1 LTCHRSCS
9 VCLSRQPCTQPL
21 VLWSGALSVSDD
33 RLSDYSSRCGFKLY
47 SAGGEAN
54 VDCTI
59 TPIRVQVSLQ
69 AKPPSCRCREARY
82 DLCPRRSTAHFR
94 PRVLAPLSGRILE
107 WLSLIRRCTLD
118 STTSTSHP
126 CKTRSYQSS
135 AGDHCGDSSS
145 LTQYAGDFSLN
156 GYGYHPPKYLKV
168 VSNDRGRSLTQ
179 LSTSSKHWKGSPP
192 SSDHAT

>member
-1 LTCHRSCS
+1 MTCHRSCS

-21 VLWSGALSVSDD
+21 VLWSRALSVSDD

-69 AKPPSCRCREARY
+69 AKPPSYRCREARY

-94 PRVLAPLSGRILE
+94 PRVLAPL
-107 WLSLIRRCTLD
+107 IRRCTLD

-135 AGDHCGDSSS
+135 PGDLCGDFYGS
-145 LTQYAGDFSLN
+145 TQYAGDCSLN
-156 GYGYHPPKYLKV
+156 EYGYHPP
-168 VSNDRGRSLTQ
+168 
-179 LSTSSKHWKGSPP
+179 STCF
-192 SSDHAT
+192 